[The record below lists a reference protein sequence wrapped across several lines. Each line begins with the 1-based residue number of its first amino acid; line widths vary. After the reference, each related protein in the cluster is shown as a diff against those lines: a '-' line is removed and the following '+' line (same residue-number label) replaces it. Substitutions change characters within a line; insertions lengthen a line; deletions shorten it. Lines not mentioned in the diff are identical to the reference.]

1 MDCIGLFWIVL
12 DYFGMYYFLED
23 LACICLVTSN
33 FILVLHWRA
42 SYRPSFSV
50 NRSGTVFSCAGEE
63 IKHLVIFLF
72 TYVFTYLFSVL
83 HHAKYLSVGC
93 IVTGSQKGRGNQ
105 YIQLVYVLYCKLPTK
120 GKQVL
125 VFLLE
130 DRSGFELQLQW

>member
-1 MDCIGLFWIVL
+1 MDNIGLFWNVL
-12 DYFGMYYFLED
+12 FSGGFSLYMSCYFQLYSCIALESFISS
-23 LACICLVTSN
+23 LFQCKQVRNSI
-33 FILVLHWRA
+33 FIL
-42 SYRPSFSV
+42 
-50 NRSGTVFSCAGEE
+50 CAGEE